1 MDASPRGSKTHQK
14 NISDVPG
21 PQMTASAYTQKPPL
35 RCVLTTPYTLRTMAK
50 RRRRLME
57 SFLRCVATAPCT
69 LRMTAKRRRRLMDSS
84 VLPPDNPDKGLTDCL
99 TTVSGIG
106 WRACLKRGSVRY
118 IVTRTINI
126 PKGRG
131 NRWKLLPR
139 VSQPLFWDSS

>member
-1 MDASPRGSKTHQK
+1 
-14 NISDVPG
+14 
-21 PQMTASAYTQKPPL
+21 
-35 RCVLTTPYTLRTMAK
+35 
-50 RRRRLME
+50 
-57 SFLRCVATAPCT
+57 
-69 LRMTAKRRRRLMDSS
+69 MDSS

-139 VSQPLFWDSS
+139 VQITFSQMSYHFSVERRLD